1 MAVSASKRLL
11 LSSVCRPFGA
21 KHGDS
26 FNVTCDG
33 AHQLMWAQGPFR
45 TFTTTNQWGIDL
57 IAENIEIPT
66 TTLHYPTLAQWRR
79 EIKRGYDFIGIA
91 FVHATRH
98 KMIPMVEAVRK
109 YTPQS
114 KIILGGYGAAFP
126 DHELNQYADYI
137 CRGEG
142 IEFMRRLL
150 GESAERPI
158 VQPTIVSRSH
168 IMALPLPRE
177 GYIFGGLGC
186 PFGCDFCATSHY
198 FDRRHILLLPDGK
211 SIIDSI
217 KRLRKLYPRMTKF
230 YLCDEDFFVNRKRAM
245 QFLEEIRKSDLPPIS
260 MMGYGSVKSL
270 SQFSA
275 AELTEMG
282 FDLLWIGFEGKRA
295 EFKKMEGR
303 SFAELFAD
311 LRDHG
316 ISIIASMIIGFDY
329 QTPEIIEEEFRELM
343 VLKPSVCQF
352 LIYGPAYGTPLYN
365 RLKKEGRFLPTI
377 DIPERWDGFWLGFR
391 HPHIDEKEM
400 SRIQMGLYHKEFA
413 IMGPSVFRILE
424 NQLKGYVTLRDH
436 ASARVRAKAQV
447 YKDRARKALILIP
460 ASKRYL
466 HHEIN
471 AWLDD
476 LRKRIISETGD
487 MTAREHLLSKLVPL
501 LIKSADIKLR
511 FNMGMQPRFTRRSY
525 RM

>member
-1 MAVSASKRLL
+1 
-11 LSSVCRPFGA
+11 
-21 KHGDS
+21 
-26 FNVTCDG
+26 
-33 AHQLMWAQGPFR
+33 
-45 TFTTTNQWGIDL
+45 
-57 IAENIEIPT
+57 
-66 TTLHYPTLAQWRR
+66 
-79 EIKRGYDFIGIA
+79 
-91 FVHATRH
+91 
-98 KMIPMVEAVRK
+98 
-109 YTPQS
+109 
-114 KIILGGYGAAFP
+114 
-126 DHELNQYADYI
+126 
-137 CRGEG
+137 
-142 IEFMRRLL
+142 
-150 GESAERPI
+150 
-158 VQPTIVSRSH
+158 
-168 IMALPLPRE
+168 
-177 GYIFGGLGC
+177 
-186 PFGCDFCATSHY
+186 
-198 FDRRHILLLPDGK
+198 
-211 SIIDSI
+211 
-217 KRLRKLYPRMTKF
+217 
-230 YLCDEDFFVNRKRAM
+230 M

-303 SFAELFAD
+303 SFAKLFTD
-311 LRDHG
+311 LRNHG

-343 VLKPSVCQF
+343 ILKPSVCQF